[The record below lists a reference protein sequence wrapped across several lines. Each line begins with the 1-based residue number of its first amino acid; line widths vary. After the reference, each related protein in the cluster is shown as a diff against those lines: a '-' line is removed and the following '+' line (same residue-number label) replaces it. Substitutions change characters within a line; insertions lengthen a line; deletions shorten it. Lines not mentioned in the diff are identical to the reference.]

1 MEFCCPLCDRPFAP
15 EQMSRRPLTAECTSC
30 QMSVLLLGR
39 ALTTD
44 DSADTQRLAWPR
56 GFAIAD
62 LALRDSTSVQL
73 GDGIYRT
80 HEVAP
85 RPGLAITREI
95 PRDRHEHLVRAIVAG
110 ELLVATI
117 IALAAGASRAVPVCL
132 AGALIVLVWSL
143 ASARHRRQTI
153 RVDQQGLHW
162 PGITWT
168 TQLRHRSLA
177 NDDIAQLYVRNTS
190 LIARSWLPRFTLYAR
205 DRAGHD
211 HAVTKLDTPEQAW
224 WLEDRLE
231 GHLGLVGRAVA
242 GEYRRQALPAER

>member
-1 MEFCCPLCDRPFAP
+1 
-15 EQMSRRPLTAECTSC
+15 
-30 QMSVLLLGR
+30 VLLLGR

-56 GFAIAD
+56 GFAITD

-110 ELLVATI
+110 ELFVATI
-117 IALAAGASRAVPVCL
+117 IALAAGASRAVPVC
-132 AGALIVLVWSL
+132 L

-205 DRAGHD
+205 DRAGRD
-211 HAVTKLDTPEQAW
+211 HAITKLDTPEQAW